1 MNEQVEQLYTA
12 LKDFT
17 PGDLVGTIEIQE
29 QIQTILQEAPL
40 SPQQKDLIKK
50 TDSYLQA
57 MIKDGAEEGALKKIE
72 GIVQEMESLF
82 SPPAPKEEKASEK
95 EEQQAV
101 DESDLEVL
109 SSFMLESRDHLE
121 NIEEKIL
128 NLENG
133 EEPDLVNDI
142 FRSMHTIKGVA
153 SFIGLHKI
161 KSLSHS
167 MESVLDKL
175 RDNEIEIS
183 TDLVDLLL
191 SGVDLLNKMLAEL
204 DILSQKV
211 RSEPG
216 TVKTLDSSLDIEE
229 VVGQL
234 DTIFYKAEE
243 GESSVALGE
252 DGQELFTPEMLEKFV
267 AESSDL
273 LDAAEEA
280 VLELEKTP
288 EDLSHIDNAFRNI
301 HTIKGNA
308 GFFGY
313 SSIERLS
320 MDIESVMDTLRK
332 REKKVEQNVITV
344 ILESIDAVRKA
355 LQHIGQP
362 EEAGTETAEVEGEE
376 GITAETGAPAAETG
390 AVSAK
395 KKAQI
400 DTDYRPLGETLVE
413 MGTVSEEMVE
423 KALQRQQRRLG
434 EILVDQGA
442 VSKEDLTSALAQQ
455 GKKKPG
461 EADQFTNYKTTR
473 KDIRVDTEKLDR
485 LFDLM
490 GELITSEAMVI
501 DNPDL
506 ENHDLEG
513 FNTATNNL
521 SKITREMQEITMTI
535 RMIPL
540 EGLFNKMR
548 RLTRD
553 LSRKFEKKINL
564 HIHGAETEMDR
575 NVMEEISDPLVHII
589 RNSID
594 HGIEPPKTREERGK
608 EEAGNIWL
616 SAKYEGNE
624 IWITIQDDG
633 GGLKKE
639 KILKKAET
647 QGILKSDP
655 ASMSD
660 KEIWNLI
667 FEPGFSTADKVSE
680 ISGRG
685 VGMDVVKRNIEKLRG
700 KIDISSEEAKGTAII
715 LRIPL
720 TLAIIDGISLKVGKQ
735 LFALPINDVIE
746 FYKATAD
753 QITKTDKQAEVLTL
767 RKEILPVIK
776 LFNVYSLKTE
786 VTSVSEGIMIVAF
799 ADGKKAALMADEIV
813 GYQQLVVKALPEY
826 MGDMNTISGCS
837 IMGNGDVNLIIDTNA
852 LVQQVLG

>member
-1 MNEQVEQLYTA
+1 MNEQVEQLYRV

-29 QIQTILQEAPL
+29 QIQAILEEAPL
-40 SPQQKDLIKK
+40 SPQQKDLIKAI
-50 TDSYLQA
+50 DSYLRA
-57 MIKDGAEEGALKKIE
+57 MMKDGAEEEAVAKIE
-72 GIVQEMESLF
+72 EFLAQMESLF
-82 SPPAPKEEKASEK
+82 SPPAPKEEKTSEK
-95 EEQQAV
+95 EEEKAV

-109 SSFMLESRDHLE
+109 SSFMQESRDHLE

-128 NLENG
+128 KLEDG
-133 EEPDLVNDI
+133 EDPDLVNDI

-153 SFIGLHKI
+153 SFIGLNKI
-161 KSLSHS
+161 KTLSHS

-175 RDNEIEIS
+175 RDNEIEVT

-211 RSEPG
+211 RAEPG
-216 TVKTLDSSLDIEE
+216 TVKTLDSSLEIED
-229 VVGQL
+229 VVGKL
-234 DTIFYKAEE
+234 DAIFYQAEE
-243 GESSVALGE
+243 GGTSVTLGE
-252 DGQELFTPEMLEKFV
+252 DGQEIFTPEMLEKFV
-267 AESSDL
+267 SESSDL

-280 VLELEKTP
+280 ILQLEKTP
-288 EDLSHIDNAFRNI
+288 EVLTHIDSAFRNI

-313 SSIERLS
+313 ASIEKLS

-332 REKKVEQNVITV
+332 REKKVEQDVITV

-355 LQHIGQP
+355 LHHIGQP
-362 EEAGTETAEVEGEE
+362 EGAEASAPGQAGKDISPEAGPPEGET
-376 GITAETGAPAAETG
+376 GSGAGASAEP
-390 AVSAK
+390 
-395 KKAQI
+395 
-400 DTDYRPLGETLVE
+400 DYKPLGETLVE
-413 MGTVSEEMVE
+413 MGTVSEEVVE

-442 VSKEDLTSALAQQ
+442 ISKDDLSSALAQQ

-461 EADQFTNYKTTR
+461 EADQFANYKTIR
-473 KDIRVDTEKLDR
+473 KDIRVDTEKLDK

-506 ENHDLEG
+506 EKHDLEG
-513 FNTATNNL
+513 FNTAASNL

-553 LSRKFEKKINL
+553 LSRKFNKKINL

-594 HGIEPPKTREERGK
+594 HGIESPAIRKEREK

-633 GGLKKE
+633 GGLKKD
-639 KILKKAET
+639 KILQKAES
-647 QGILKSDP
+647 QGVLKVDP
-655 ASMSD
+655 AAMSD
-660 KEIWNLI
+660 KDIWNLI

-700 KIDISSEEAKGTAII
+700 KIDISSQEAKGTTII

-746 FYKATAD
+746 FYKAASD
-753 QITKTDKQAEVLTL
+753 QLTKTDNQSEVLTL
-767 RKEILPVIK
+767 RSEILPVVK
-776 LFNVYSLKTE
+776 LFQVYGLKTE
-786 VTSVSEGIMIVAF
+786 VTTVSEGIIIVAF
-799 ADGKKAALMADEIV
+799 ADGKKAALMADEIL

-826 MGDMNTISGCS
+826 MGDMSAISGCS